1 MKLDLNN
8 IINTKILLISLALT
22 IFLKYIIDNDLENNI
37 IIKIVIKWSMI
48 LYINH

>member
-37 IIKIVIKWSMI
+37 IIKI
-48 LYINH
+48 

>member
-37 IIKIVIKWSMI
+37 IKDFLS
-48 LYINH
+48 LALD

>member
-8 IINTKILLISLALT
+8 IINTKIFLISLALT

-37 IIKIVIKWSMI
+37 IIKI
-48 LYINH
+48 